1 MNTSQIKNKRIV
13 FFAPSY
19 YPNLGGVEKHIMK
32 VANILKNDGYKIKI
46 FVKFSK
52 NIPRKQI
59 VNGVSVFRMP
69 RNESRPYIDIWYAK
83 NKIHLEGAVIHSHD
97 YFNFYLRKKLNKNRW
112 VHTFHGYEGYPISKL
127 AIESRRRVLGLVDYS
142 FCVGKFIEKWY
153 GTKCDEVLWGAA
165 DKPVAIKNIIKY
177 DFLFYGRLEKDTGI
191 KDYLKAFKLI
201 SDKNKSLKMLV
212 VGWGS
217 LENENRSY
225 TQNNHLNVE
234 FRSPVKDV
242 YSILAE
248 SRIAFA
254 SGYQAIIE
262 SSLMKKPV
270 IAFYDNPLK
279 KDYLETHP
287 QIKNFMIAD
296 SPEKIS
302 SLAIGID
309 ENSLKINSIYKW
321 ALKQNWENIAS
332 KYEAS
337 YR

>member
-1 MNTSQIKNKRIV
+1 MSTSVKKAKKIV

-19 YPNLGGVEKHIMK
+19 YPNFGGVEKHIMS
-32 VANILKNDGYKIKI
+32 VASILKKRGYKIKI

-52 NIPRKQI
+52 NIPKKQTI
-59 VNGVSVFRMP
+59 EGIEVLRMP
-69 RNESRPYIDIWYAK
+69 KKENRPYIDLWYAK
-83 NKIHLEGAVIHSHD
+83 NKIIFEDAIIHSHD
-97 YFNFYLRKKLNKNRW
+97 YFNFYLRKKIKNRW
-112 VHTFHGYEGYPISKL
+112 VHTFHGYEGYPIAQS
-127 AIESRRRVLGLVDYS
+127 AIESRKKVLSLVDYS

-153 GTKCDEVLWGAA
+153 GTKCDKVLWGAA
-165 DKPVAIKNIIKY
+165 DKPKKYNTKPNY

-191 KDYLKAFKLI
+191 KEYLKAFKLMLDN
-201 SDKNKSLKMLV
+201 SKSLKMLV

-217 LENENRSY
+217 LEKENKMYVKNSG
-225 TQNNHLNVE
+225 LNVE
-234 FRSPVKDV
+234 FRKPVNDV
-242 YSILAE
+242 YSVLAE
-248 SRIAFA
+248 CRVAFV

-262 SSLMKKPV
+262 SSLMKKPI

-279 KDYLETHP
+279 KDYLEMHP

-309 ENSLKINSIYKW
+309 ENSPKINNIYKW
-321 ALKQNWENIAS
+321 ALKQNWENVAL
-332 KYEAS
+332 KYESS